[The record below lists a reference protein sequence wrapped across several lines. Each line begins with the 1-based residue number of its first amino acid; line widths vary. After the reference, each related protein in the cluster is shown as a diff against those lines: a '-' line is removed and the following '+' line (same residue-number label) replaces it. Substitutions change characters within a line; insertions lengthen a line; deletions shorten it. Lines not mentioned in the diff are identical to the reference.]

1 MSGALPSGCVVWS
14 NLLPPVL
21 ALIIAVRTC
30 VLYRWIRAM
39 RCPDAVRGVVA
50 VLCSGDLRQL
60 ERFA

>member
-1 MSGALPSGCVVWS
+1 MSGALPGVRVVRRDS
-14 NLLPPVL
+14 LPPVL